1 MPNLKRYYS
10 IYICQSKEMQQG
22 KSKKKGLSHGKT
34 KKRVASPSEKI
45 KKCNKKLGF
54 RVKLV
59 PMLVGSRFFHFFYLC

>member
-1 MPNLKRYYS
+1 
-10 IYICQSKEMQQG
+10 MQQG